1 MRSSLLYSLMA
12 LLFTWAQAALAQ
24 STLPR
29 QVWIQLETRLH
40 LEASLDSIK
49 IYARDLSNVNGFEID
64 GGWFGVAIGPYDPEQ
79 ADAALQKFRAEGV
92 IPRTSFTTTGASY
105 GERFYLPALTA
116 QLATETDTAQNTAP
130 QTAPPT
136 ADQELAAV
144 PNEATEEALPE
155 QPISPAE
162 QLAQAKA
169 SEKVMT
175 EAEKKYLQRAL
186 ASAAFYESAI
196 DGLYGSGTRD
206 AMKSWQSANGY
217 NATGVLTAAQ
227 RAEIIADYQFLLA
240 GLGFEEVV
248 DAQAGIA
255 LRLPSALLAPAA
267 HDPPFA
273 TYAAKDTG
281 LAQVILI
288 SQRGDRARLAALYEV
303 MQTLSILP
311 KTGPRNLA
319 KSSFTIEAYDDRL
332 HTTGFA
338 TLRDGDI
345 KGLIF
350 VWPRGD
356 SARRARVEEEI
367 FTSFTTFSGAL
378 GEAPI
383 LDTDLKPQESLGG
396 LTIRQPSFTQ
406 SGVFT
411 SREGHILTA
420 AQDFSG
426 CGNLKLQ
433 DGLPLRIAAQNAKLA
448 VLIPKQGAA
457 PPSIGQFET
466 QRPYAPQYVALG
478 GYSYGGKLG
487 APTITMGKLQAL
499 TDLTGRAGVA
509 RLELDSLP
517 GDIGGPIYDQ
527 YGSVTGILLPPPP
540 QRSRQLPANV
550 QFMANWPLISEALI
564 AANAAASTKT
574 ETVKLKPVDLANL
587 AQKTVALIS
596 CWP

>member
-1 MRSSLLYSLMA
+1 MA
-12 LLFTWAQAALAQ
+12 LMLTCAQAASSQ
-24 STLPR
+24 SAAPR

-40 LEASLDSIK
+40 LEDSLDSIK
-49 IYARDLSNVNGFEID
+49 IYARDLTNVNGFEID
-64 GGWFGVAIGPYDPEQ
+64 GGWFGVAIGPYAPEQ
-79 ADAALQKFRAEGV
+79 ADAILQKLRAEGN

-105 GERFYLPALTA
+105 GARFYPPALTA
-116 QLATETDTAQNTAP
+116 EPSTTNATIQNTASRTTP
-130 QTAPPT
+130 SSAS
-136 ADQELAAV
+136 E
-144 PNEATEEALPE
+144 EEAVTEP
-155 QPISPAE
+155 PISAAE
-162 QLAQAKA
+162 QLAQTKA
-169 SEKVMT
+169 SEQAMT
-175 EAEKKYLQRAL
+175 KAEKKYLQRAL
-186 ASAAFYESAI
+186 AWAGFYDSAI
-196 DGLYGSGTRD
+196 DGLYGRGTRA
-206 AMKSWQSANGY
+206 AMKGWQSVNGY
-217 NATGVLTAAQ
+217 DTSGVLTTAQ
-227 RAEIIADYQFLLA
+227 RAEIISEYQFLLA
-240 GLGFEEVV
+240 GLGFEEVADV
-248 DAQAGIA
+248 QAGIA
-255 LRLPSALLAPAA
+255 LRLPSALLAPVSY
-267 HDPPFA
+267 DPPFA

>member
-1 MRSSLLYSLMA
+1 MRSPFLYSIVALM
-12 LLFTWAQAALAQ
+12 LNYAQVASAQ
-24 STLPR
+24 SAAPR

-40 LEASLDSIK
+40 LEESMDSIK
-49 IYARDLSNVNGFEID
+49 NYARELTNVNGFEID

-79 ADAALQKFRAEGV
+79 ADADLQKLRAEGI
-92 IPRTSFTTTGASY
+92 IPRTSFTTTGATY
-105 GERFYLPALTA
+105 GARFYPPALTA
-116 QLATETDTAQNTAP
+116 QTGTANPTVQNNAP
-130 QTAPPT
+130 QTAPPRAPAEET
-136 ADQELAAV
+136 
-144 PNEATEEALPE
+144 ATEPPSSA
-155 QPISPAE
+155 AE

-169 SEKVMT
+169 SEQAMT

-186 ASAAFYESAI
+186 AWAGFYDSAI
-196 DGLYGSGTRD
+196 DGLYGRGTRA
-206 AMKSWQSANGY
+206 AMKGWQSINGY
-217 NATGVLTAAQ
+217 DATGVLTTAQ

-255 LRLPSALLAPAA
+255 LRLPSALLAPASYY
-267 HDPPFA
+267 PPFA

-288 SQRGDRARLAALYEV
+288 SQHGDRARLAALYVV

-332 HTTGFA
+332 HSTVFA

-356 SARRARVEEEI
+356 TARRARVEEEI
-367 FTSFTTFSGAL
+367 FTSFTRLSGTL
-378 GEAPI
+378 GEAPT
-383 LDTDLKPQESLGG
+383 LGTDLKPQESLGG
-396 LTIRQPSFTQ
+396 LTIRQPNFTQ
-406 SGVFT
+406 SGVFI
-411 SREGHILTA
+411 SQEGHILTA

-426 CGNLKLQ
+426 CGRLELQ
-433 DGLPLRIAAQNAKLA
+433 DGLALSVTIQNTELTVLA
-448 VLIPKQGAA
+448 PKQDAA
-457 PPSIGQFET
+457 PPSIGRFET
-466 QRPYAPQYVALG
+466 QRPYAPQHVALG

-487 APTITMGKLQAL
+487 APSITMGQLQAL
-499 TDLTGRAGVA
+499 TDLTGRTGVS

-527 YGSVTGILLPPPP
+527 HGSVIGILLPPPP
-540 QRSRQLPANV
+540 PGSRQLPANV
-550 QFMANWPLISEALI
+550 QFMANWPLIFETLI
-564 AANAAASTKT
+564 AADAPANT
-574 ETVKLKPVDLANL
+574 ETQTVKLEPVDLANL
-587 AQKTVALIS
+587 TQNTVALIS

>member
-12 LLFTWAQAALAQ
+12 LMLTWAQAALAQ

-29 QVWIQLETRLH
+29 QVWIQLETRLN
-40 LEASLDSIK
+40 LEASLDSIE
-49 IYARDLSNVNGFEID
+49 IYARDLDNVNGFEIN

-92 IPRTSFTTTGASY
+92 IPRTSFTTTGASF
-105 GERFYLPALTA
+105 GARFYPPAVAA
-116 QLATETDTAQNTAP
+116 QPAADTDRAANTAP

-136 ADQELAAV
+136 EEPAA
-144 PNEATEEALPE
+144 E

-162 QLAQAKA
+162 QLEQARA
-169 SEKVMT
+169 SESAMT

-186 ASAAFYESAI
+186 AWAGFYESAI
-196 DGLYGSGTRD
+196 DGLYGSGTRA
-206 AMKSWQSANGY
+206 AMKSWQYANGY

-227 RAEIIADYQFLLA
+227 RAELIADYQFLLA

-255 LRLPSALLAPAA
+255 LRLPSALLAPASY
-267 HDPPFA
+267 DPPFA

-288 SQRGDRARLAALYEV
+288 SQRGDRDRLAALYEV

-311 KTGPRNLA
+311 ETGPRNLA

-338 TLRDGDI
+338 TLQGGDI

-356 SARRARVEEEI
+356 TARRARVEEEI
-367 FTSFTTFSGAL
+367 FTSFTSLSGTL

-383 LDTDLKPQESLGG
+383 LSAGLTPQESLGG
-396 LTIRQPSFTQ
+396 LTIRQPSFSQ
-406 SGVFT
+406 SGVFI
-411 SREGHILTA
+411 SREGHVLTA
-420 AQDFSG
+420 AQDFSE
-426 CGNLKLQ
+426 CGKLQLQ
-433 DGLPLRIAAQNAKLA
+433 DGLPLSIAAQNAELA
-448 VLIPKQGAA
+448 VLVPAQDAA
-457 PPSIGQFET
+457 APSIGQFET
-466 QRPYAPQYVALG
+466 RSPYAPQYVALG

-487 APTITMGKLQAL
+487 APSITMGQLQAL
-499 TDLTGRAGVA
+499 TDLTGRAGVS
-509 RLELDSLP
+509 RLEIDSLP
-517 GDIGGPIYDQ
+517 GDIGGPIYDH
-527 YGSVTGILLPPPP
+527 YGSVIGILLPPPP
-540 QRSRQLPANV
+540 QGSRQLPANV
-550 QFMANWPLISEALI
+550 QFMANWPLISETLI
-564 AANAAASTKT
+564 AANAAASTET
-574 ETVKLKPVDLANL
+574 ETVKLEPVDLANL
-587 AQKTVALIS
+587 AQETVALIS